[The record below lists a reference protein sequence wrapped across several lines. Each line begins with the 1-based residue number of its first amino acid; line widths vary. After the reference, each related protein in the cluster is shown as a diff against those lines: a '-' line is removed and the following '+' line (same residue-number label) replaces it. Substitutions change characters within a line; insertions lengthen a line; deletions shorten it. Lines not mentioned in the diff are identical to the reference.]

1 MDSSIFGFLIVGFV
15 LLLGIGGLGFYLL
28 YRRSNYKHN
37 FRVWSRDLSSS
48 QVVRAKIEVDKENKS
63 NRVFVFRDN
72 PSILILRDPQHWSKG
87 KPERWVIPDESGE
100 FQYLSPC
107 SKVLLSKEVVDK
119 TTNKSVVK
127 AIDDARYMQTRLH
140 PIDKQLALEAMRN
153 NQKRYELTD
162 KAGIITFMSLI
173 VLSAIIMIG
182 GIYIFTVATK
192 NIVALGDSAT
202 DLKATA
208 TINGANT
215 ILIVEGMS
223 EVTSNLGYVIG
234 QLKGDTTLYRPI
246 GSS

>member
-1 MDSSIFGFLIVGFV
+1 
-15 LLLGIGGLGFYLL
+15 
-28 YRRSNYKHN
+28 
-37 FRVWSRDLSSS
+37 
-48 QVVRAKIEVDKENKS
+48 
-63 NRVFVFRDN
+63 
-72 PSILILRDPQHWSKG
+72 
-87 KPERWVIPDESGE
+87 
-100 FQYLSPC
+100 
-107 SKVLLSKEVVDK
+107 VLLSKEVVDK

-162 KAGIITFMSLI
+162 KVGIITFMSLI

-234 QLKGDTTLYRPI
+234 QLKGNTTLYRPL
-246 GSS
+246 GSSLIFFFLFLLKKAFYCKFLQKYIN